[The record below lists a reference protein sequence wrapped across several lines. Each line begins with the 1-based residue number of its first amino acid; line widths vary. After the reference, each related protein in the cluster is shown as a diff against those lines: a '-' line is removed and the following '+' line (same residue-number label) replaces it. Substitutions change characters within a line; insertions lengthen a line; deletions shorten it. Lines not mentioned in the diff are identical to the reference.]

1 MSEKQVLS
9 VLLTDETETLNRL
22 VKKAERSLKINKKTG
37 DTILLPPK
45 TRLTDRQLIAL
56 YLLGRYFSSRL
67 ELTQT
72 DTLSIEDLCK
82 LSNLESNSVS
92 ARISDLKREGL
103 IESAERGTYRV
114 SYQSLESFGPILEE
128 IEKISL
134 ATPISHVTTAGAVTS
149 TSLENVDLGGR
160 KDTDSIVL
168 ILYANEALPA
178 SDKWLAADEI
188 INWGLAH
195 GSSMR
200 RETIIKYTLPQDPV
214 LERLVAKRKIGLRRQ
229 YKLKREG
236 FEHAKSLLKQDM

>member
-1 MSEKQVLS
+1 MPKFSFQSRSSAVRNTYKLRACVAGWEQMSEKQVLS

-92 ARISDLKREGL
+92 ARISDL
-103 IESAERGTYRV
+103 
-114 SYQSLESFGPILEE
+114 
-128 IEKISL
+128 
-134 ATPISHVTTAGAVTS
+134 
-149 TSLENVDLGGR
+149 
-160 KDTDSIVL
+160 
-168 ILYANEALPA
+168 
-178 SDKWLAADEI
+178 
-188 INWGLAH
+188 
-195 GSSMR
+195 
-200 RETIIKYTLPQDPV
+200 
-214 LERLVAKRKIGLRRQ
+214 
-229 YKLKREG
+229 
-236 FEHAKSLLKQDM
+236 